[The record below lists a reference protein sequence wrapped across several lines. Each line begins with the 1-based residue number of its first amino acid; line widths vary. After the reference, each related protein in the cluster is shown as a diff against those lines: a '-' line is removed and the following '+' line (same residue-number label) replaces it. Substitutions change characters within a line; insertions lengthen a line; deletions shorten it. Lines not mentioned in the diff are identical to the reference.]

1 MKQVTSQYI
10 KEIIKQYYK
19 KRSQEDIAENIV
31 KSLPLL
37 FNIVVAILA
46 NSIRQENEIKGSQI
60 GKEDI
65 KLSLFTDGMIVY
77 IEQLKEWTKE
87 TPETN
92 K

>member
-1 MKQVTSQYI
+1 MKQVTSQNI
-10 KEIIKQYYK
+10 KEIIKQYCK

-65 KLSLFTDGMIVY
+65 KLSLVTDGMIVY

-87 TPETN
+87 TPESN